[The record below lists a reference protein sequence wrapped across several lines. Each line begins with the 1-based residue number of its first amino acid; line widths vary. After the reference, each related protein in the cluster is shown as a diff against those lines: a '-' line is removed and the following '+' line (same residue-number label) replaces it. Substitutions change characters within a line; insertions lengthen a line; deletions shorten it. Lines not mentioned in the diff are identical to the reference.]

1 MGSYLLRRYLSH
13 KGEGLAGAIIIG
25 TGQEPD
31 MVVRSGLM
39 LVRGTAKAKGW
50 HFRSEMLQNLTYS
63 SAYKKYDLTRTDLEN
78 SWICSDPEI
87 MKQYYSNPRCSF
99 TFTTSGFEALLG
111 TVLFD
116 NQKRNIDM
124 IPKDLPIL
132 IISGEGDPVGN
143 LGKGVKDV
151 YQKYVKAGITDI
163 ECKLYPNMR
172 HEILNEPGKQ
182 EVYDDTL
189 SWIEKHICK

>member
-1 MGSYLLRRYLSH
+1 
-13 KGEGLAGAIIIG
+13 
-25 TGQEPD
+25 
-31 MVVRSGLM
+31 
-39 LVRGTAKAKGW
+39 
-50 HFRSEMLQNLTYS
+50 
-63 SAYKKYDLTRTDLEN
+63 
-78 SWICSDPEI
+78 
-87 MKQYYSNPRCSF
+87 
-99 TFTTSGFEALLG
+99 
-111 TVLFD
+111 
-116 NQKRNIDM
+116 M

-163 ECKLYPNMR
+163 ECKLYPDMR